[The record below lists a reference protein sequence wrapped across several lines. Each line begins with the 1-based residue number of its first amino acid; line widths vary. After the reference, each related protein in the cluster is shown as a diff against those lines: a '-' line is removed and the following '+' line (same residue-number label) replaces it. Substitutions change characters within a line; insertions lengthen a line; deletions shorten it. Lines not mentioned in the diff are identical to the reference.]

1 MDVLAPLLSRQPTP
15 GHPTGDTLPTP
26 CDRAPSGKAEGA
38 GRGREQTPGT
48 GPTRS
53 RALEAL
59 SGARRPEGAGDRRT
73 DEPPGPPQEAEGRHC
88 HLLKAR
94 GLAGGTAPSSR
105 PGFLSRA
112 FHLRDG
118 TAKPAGPAGVRRAR
132 SCPSSSSRL
141 GPIWSSTLHP
151 DVPRSSVLTRPPQK
165 EKGRDT
171 QRPGAGSRGSAPAR
185 PSSQGPPPVSLGGVP
200 VRTPLGGPEPRTAR
214 RGAAAEGHRKR
225 PLSASYTA
233 RVRPKRPVPV
243 CAKYRATGALRARAS
258 EAEHRANGEPR
269 LTARPARRSPGRE
282 RTPAPARSVRPCG
295 SSVK

>member
-1 MDVLAPLLSRQPTP
+1 M
-15 GHPTGDTLPTP
+15 
-26 CDRAPSGKAEGA
+26 
-38 GRGREQTPGT
+38 
-48 GPTRS
+48 
-53 RALEAL
+53 
-59 SGARRPEGAGDRRT
+59 
-73 DEPPGPPQEAEGRHC
+73 
-88 HLLKAR
+88 
-94 GLAGGTAPSSR
+94 
-105 PGFLSRA
+105 
-112 FHLRDG
+112 
-118 TAKPAGPAGVRRAR
+118 RRAR
-132 SCPSSSSRL
+132 SCVSSSSGL

-151 DVPRSSVLTRPPQK
+151 DVPRSSVLTWPPQK

-171 QRPGAGSRGSAPAR
+171 QRPGAGSQGGEPGLPAG

-269 LTARPARRSPGRE
+269 LTARHARRSPGRE
-282 RTPAPARSVRPCG
+282 RTAAPARSVRPCG